1 MSGRLE
7 PTFMR
12 LAVLCGPP
20 GVGKLS
26 VARELAGRS
35 GYRLFHNHLTVDL
48 LESLFE
54 FGSAP
59 FVELRERLWLELLGR
74 AADEG
79 VTGVIFTLAFDRTV
93 SPEFIARLRSL
104 GRERRIGLSFIELTC
119 AEPELEK
126 RIVASD
132 RARHNKLISRE
143 RYRELARSGAFVRP
157 PLPDDTRLIDTTSLS
172 AAESAAL
179 VQEFVSGGGEVK
191 R

>member
-1 MSGRLE
+1 MPRRSGASRSETRMSGRLE

-12 LAVLCGPP
+12 LVVLCGPP

-93 SPEFIARLRSL
+93 
-104 GRERRIGLSFIELTC
+104 
-119 AEPELEK
+119 
-126 RIVASD
+126 
-132 RARHNKLISRE
+132 
-143 RYRELARSGAFVRP
+143 
-157 PLPDDTRLIDTTSLS
+157 
-172 AAESAAL
+172 
-179 VQEFVSGGGEVK
+179 
-191 R
+191 